1 MAATSSRTRAALRIA
16 LAGFAAFAVYF
27 CMYGFRKPFAVASWE
42 DEAGLGSVGLKTLLV
57 VAQLLGY
64 TASKFLGIS
73 VCSGEGQ
80 RKRAIWLV
88 GLILCAEAAL
98 LLLPVLPGP
107 WKALALILN
116 GLPLGMVWGLV
127 VSYLEGRRAADG
139 LMALLSCSF
148 IVSSGFAKDVGRW
161 VMTQGVSEA
170 WMPAA
175 TGALFV
181 LPLLASVWLLNL
193 TPPPDADDIAAR
205 SLRTPMTAEQR
216 KAFVGRFRLPLV
228 LLISVYFLL
237 TAFRDFRDNFA
248 MEVLKELGGLESSVA
263 FTRTELPVA
272 FGVVATMALL
282 MLVRNNR
289 RALSATFA
297 VMVAGLLCMGL
308 STLLFRSGQMAGPL
322 WMTMMGLG
330 AYAAYVPFNAV
341 LFERVVAAT
350 RSPGNAVFAIYLA
363 DAFGYLGAVI
373 VQAGRDLFFKG
384 LSPAG
389 FLANFSLVLSG
400 LGVVAFAAALHY
412 FLVAAD
418 RAAPGPEQEPA

>member
-1 MAATSSRTRAALRIA
+1 MAASTSRFRAVLRIA

-42 DEAGLGSVGLKTLLV
+42 HEAGLGDMGLKTLLV

-80 RKRAIWLV
+80 RKRAAWLI

-107 WKALALILN
+107 WKALALVLN

-127 VSYLEGRRAADG
+127 VSYLEGRRSADG
-139 LMALLSCSF
+139 LMAVLSCSF
-148 IVSSGFAKDVGRW
+148 IVSSGVAKDVGRW
-161 VMTQGVSEA
+161 VLGQGVSEA

-175 TGALFV
+175 TGALFL
-181 LPLLASVWLLNL
+181 LPLLASVWLLDR
-193 TPPPDADDIAAR
+193 TPPPDAGDIAAR
-205 SLRTPMTAEQR
+205 SLRTPMSAEQR
-216 KAFVGRFRLPLV
+216 KAFVARFRLPLV
-228 LLISVYFLL
+228 LLIGVYFLL
-237 TAFRDFRDNFA
+237 TAFRDYRDNFQA
-248 MEVLKELGGLESSVA
+248 EVLKELGGLSGAAA
-263 FTRTELPVA
+263 FTSTELPVGL
-272 FGVVATMALL
+272 GVIAVMGLL
-282 MLVRNNR
+282 MLVRDNR
-289 RALSATFA
+289 RALMATFA
-297 VMVAGLLCMGL
+297 VMIGGLACMGL
-308 STLLFRSGQMAGPL
+308 STLLFRGEQMSGTV

-363 DAFGYLGAVI
+363 DAFGYLGAVV
-373 VQAGRDLFFKG
+373 VQTGRDLFFKG
-384 LSPAG
+384 VSPAG
-389 FLANFSLVLSG
+389 FLADFSLLLSAT
-400 LGVVAFAAALHY
+400 GVVAFAAALFF
-412 FLVAAD
+412 FLAATD
-418 RAAPGPEQEPA
+418 RAATAAQDSP